1 MTDGILSASTPDS
14 SGAIRQLEAHL
25 QSEIGRVVFGAH
37 ELVRDLSI
45 ALVARGHV
53 LLEGPP
59 GVGKTLLARCLA
71 RLLGGN
77 FQRVQCTADL
87 MPSDLSGVH
96 VWRANSGTFELVPG
110 PLFADVVLAD
120 ELNRTGPKTQSALL
134 EAMEERHI
142 TIDRERYAL
151 PRDFVVVATQNPHEF
166 EGTFPLPESQL
177 DRFLLRLTVSYP
189 DTAAEIQVLRT
200 YDHGEAVQESALERL
215 APLPQG
221 LLAAARAEAAVV
233 HVSDVLYAYVTAL
246 AAASRAH
253 PRIAVGLSTRGALAL
268 MRCGRVEAALAGSV
282 YVTPDHIKRVAPAV
296 VAHRLV
302 QTPEAA
308 LEEITA
314 VDLAQ
319 TLLGSVPVPRD
330 EAAAPA
336 SAPAA

>member
-1 MTDGILSASTPDS
+1 MTDGTTTTAAAAD
-14 SGAIRQLEAHL
+14 GEAIRRLEAHL
-25 QSEIGRVVFGAH
+25 QQQIGQVVFGAR
-37 ELVRDLSI
+37 ELVRDLAI

-71 RLLGGN
+71 RLLGGS

-142 TIDRERYAL
+142 TIDRERHAL
-151 PRDFVVVATQNPHEF
+151 PPDFIVIATQNPHEF

-177 DRFLLRLTVSYP
+177 DRFLLRLRVSYP
-189 DTAAEIQVLRT
+189 DAAAEIQVLRT
-200 YDHGEAVQESALERL
+200 YDHGDAGLDGVVAQL
-215 APLPQG
+215 APLPPD
-221 LLAAARAEAAVV
+221 LLAAARAEAARL
-233 HVSDVLYAYVTAL
+233 HVSDALYAYVTAL
-246 AAASRAH
+246 AAASRVH

-268 MRCGRVEAALAGSV
+268 MRCGRIEAALAGSA

-308 LEEITA
+308 LEEVTA
-314 VDLAQ
+314 ADLAQ

-336 SAPAA
+336 TAPGA

>member
-1 MTDGILSASTPDS
+1 MTDGTTAVSD
-14 SGAIRQLEAHL
+14 GGEAIRRLEAHL
-25 QSEIGRVVFGAH
+25 QSEIGRVVFGAR
-37 ELVRDLSI
+37 ELVRDLAI

-71 RLLGGN
+71 RLLGGA

-96 VWRANSGTFELVPG
+96 VWRANSGVFELVPG

-151 PRDFVVVATQNPHEF
+151 PPDFVVVATQNPHEF

-177 DRFLLRLTVSYP
+177 DRFLLRLSVSYP
-189 DTAAEIQVLRT
+189 ATAAEIQVLRT
-200 YDHGEAVQESALERL
+200 YDHGDAAQADAFEQL
-215 APLPQG
+215 APLPPG
-221 LLAAARAEAAVV
+221 LLAAARAEAGRV
-233 HVSDVLYAYVTAL
+233 HVSDAVYAYVAAL
-246 AAASRAH
+246 AAASRVH

-268 MRCGRVEAALAGSV
+268 MRCGRIEAVLAGSA

-308 LEEITA
+308 FDEVTA
-314 VDLAQ
+314 TDMAQ

-330 EAAAPA
+330 EASAAV
-336 SAPAA
+336 SAQAR